1 MLQSARAIVRIGPPA
16 VTPPAA
22 HDVTGLLR
30 RWRDGDE
37 QARDELLPLVYA
49 ELRRQAQRYLK
60 RERAGHTLQ
69 PTALVHEA
77 YMRLAAGRS
86 PQWNDRVHF
95 HAVAA
100 QLMRQ
105 VLVDHARSRG
115 AAKRGGGVVKVSL
128 DEEHDQDTLAQAGLD
143 GTAGN
148 PADLL
153 ALDDALRDLE
163 AVDARKSRIV
173 ELRFFAGLSI
183 EETAR
188 LMGIS
193 VPLVVKETRIARA
206 FLLAAMTGG
215 GDADR

>member
-1 MLQSARAIVRIGPPA
+1 MIPPA
-16 VTPPAA
+16 
-22 HDVTGLLR
+22 HEVTGLLR
-30 RWRDGDE
+30 RWRAGD
-37 QARDELLPLVYA
+37 QSARDELLPLVYA
-49 ELRRQAQRYLK
+49 ELRRLAQRYLK
-60 RERAGHTLQ
+60 RERPGHTLQ

-77 YMRLAAGRS
+77 YLRLAASHS

-95 HAVAA
+95 YAVAA

-115 AAKRGGGVVKVSL
+115 AQKRGGGVIKVSL
-128 DEEHDQDTLAQAGLD
+128 DEEHDHLAQAGLD

-148 PADLL
+148 AADLL

-163 AVDARKSRIV
+163 AVDGRKSRII

-183 EETAR
+183 EETAHV
-188 LMGIS
+188 LGVS

-206 FLLAAMTGG
+206 FLLSAMTGGG